1 MTSQF
6 WPAFAVP
13 VRPRTGSKRTDRL
26 NDLESRMNAFLA
38 EKERS
43 GGSEIIDR
51 VKASREEVRGAR
63 TRP

>member
-1 MTSQF
+1 MTTHF

-13 VRPRTGSKRTDRL
+13 VRPRSGSKRTDRL
-26 NDLESRMNAFLA
+26 NDLETRMNAFLA
-38 EKERS
+38 EKERT
-43 GGSEIIDR
+43 GCTGIVDR